1 MVRDYT
7 LRDLP
12 YNALINAQNLARDF
26 KTATGYAVQ
35 SGREYLG
42 GIEQEAKRI
51 GSEQAIRNA
60 FLKQLKT
67 QKYAR
72 YGYWI
77 RKFNPLGQE
86 DGGNGR
92 SSMKPCTYNLQIRLL
107 EEKLFM
113 IYNKV

>member
-1 MVRDYT
+1 MARDYT

-26 KTATGYAVQ
+26 KTATGYAIQ

-60 FLKQLKT
+60 FLNAVK
-67 QKYAR
+67 
-72 YGYWI
+72 
-77 RKFNPLGQE
+77 NPKVRRTV
-86 DGGNGR
+86 GGMAVGGLVG
-92 SSMKPCTYNLQIRLL
+92 SSIL
-107 EEKLFM
+107 
-113 IYNKV
+113 